1 MPQENPTPQAPEGA
15 STESESWISPAP
27 LWSCWTQANF
37 QGPGALGMAAEQTDI
52 PEINAAYRP
61 FAVLYE
67 GLKPLLGYQQ
77 SSTLEAVVNDLTTRL
92 VEIGALAGFALART
106 WPTSPLEV
114 NGWPARARA
123 ISGLREAGYED

>member
-1 MPQENPTPQAPEGA
+1 MAHENVTPINHEGA
-15 STESESWISPAP
+15 STESASWLSPAP
-27 LWSCWTQANF
+27 LWSCWTQGNF
-37 QGPGALGMAAEQTDI
+37 QGPSALGVAAEQTAL

-67 GLKPLLGYQQ
+67 GLRPLLSYEQ
-77 SSTLEAVVNDLTTRL
+77 SSTLEAVVNNLTTTL
-92 VEIGALAGFALART
+92 GEIGALAGFALART

-123 ISGLREAGYED
+123 ISGLREADYED